1 MVGVVPF
8 VSSVVVC
15 PHYQTKIVWCIW
27 AFQSSVGD
35 EALTQLPERCHRLQ
49 CTCGSCTTLES
60 ESSTLKPPK
69 TTKQKG
75 KSSKSSA
82 NQTFLC
88 FWKKTEES
96 LPPFPL
102 QGLWQSRDCV
112 FGFLERH
119 WKIATQVTPQM
130 LVRPRMTWIVDKSGY
145 RSTKMDSEFVPKCA
159 ANFVIE
165 TDTHLVWS
173 PSCQFSQ
180 SRQVQ
185 AQVRNFQAFLLP
197 GCKPT
202 SARTRTAS
210 TCMYWTAVNSAG
222 FANWGGQTLL
232 MGHQLTL
239 PPNRFFNITT
249 KHVCKAF
256 LQEYRI
262 RDIRFQVLWSK
273 QDPNAKGEDEHERNR
288 KKTGPQR
295 RREKRP
301 RKKYEKITRKKWEKK
316 LDLLKPAL
324 KKTKIWKIK
333 KNLEFFAFFLR
344 FFCVFFAF
352 FLRFSCFFFCVF
364 CAFFLLFFLRFF
376 CVFLLFFSPL
386 PRGRCFCARCSWR
399 PKSLM

>member
-1 MVGVVPF
+1 MVGDVPF

-82 NQTFLC
+82 NQTFRV
-88 FWKKTEES
+88 FEKKRKKVFPPSHCKVCGKAAIVFLDFSKDIERSRRRWPRKCLLGHVWPGSSTNLGIG
-96 LPPFPL
+96 LPK
-102 QGLWQSRDCV
+102 W
-112 FGFLERH
+112 
-119 WKIATQVTPQM
+119 IANLFQN
-130 LVRPRMTWIVDKSGY
+130 VRPTLSLRPIPIW
-145 RSTKMDSEFVPKCA
+145 SEV
-159 ANFVIE
+159 
-165 TDTHLVWS
+165 T
-173 PSCQFSQ
+173 CQFSQ

-185 AQVRNFQAFLLP
+185 AQVRKFLLP

-262 RDIRFQVLWSK
+262 RDIRFRVLWSK

-301 RKKYEKITRKKWEKK
+301 RKKYEKITRKKWEKNWTSSSQ
-316 LDLLKPAL
+316 P
-324 KKTKIWKIK
+324 
-333 KNLEFFAFFLR
+333 
-344 FFCVFFAF
+344 
-352 FLRFSCFFFCVF
+352 
-364 CAFFLLFFLRFF
+364 
-376 CVFLLFFSPL
+376 
-386 PRGRCFCARCSWR
+386 
-399 PKSLM
+399 

>member
-1 MVGVVPF
+1 MPSPAVHMRKLHHIGIRIFNFEAANNNKTKRKIKQIFRKSNVP
-8 VSSVVVC
+8 
-15 PHYQTKIVWCIW
+15 
-27 AFQSSVGD
+27 
-35 EALTQLPERCHRLQ
+35 
-49 CTCGSCTTLES
+49 
-60 ESSTLKPPK
+60 
-69 TTKQKG
+69 
-75 KSSKSSA
+75 
-82 NQTFLC
+82 C
-88 FWKKTEES
+88 FWKKKRKKVFPPSHCKVCGKAAIVFLDFSKDIERSRRRWPRKCLLGHVWPGSSTNLGIG
-96 LPPFPL
+96 LPK
-102 QGLWQSRDCV
+102 W
-112 FGFLERH
+112 
-119 WKIATQVTPQM
+119 IANLFQN
-130 LVRPRMTWIVDKSGY
+130 VRPTLSLRPIPIW
-145 RSTKMDSEFVPKCA
+145 SEV
-159 ANFVIE
+159 
-165 TDTHLVWS
+165 T
-173 PSCQFSQ
+173 CQFSQ

-185 AQVRNFQAFLLP
+185 AQVRKFQAFLLP

-262 RDIRFQVLWSK
+262 RDIRFRVLWSK

-316 LDLLKPAL
+316 LDLLKPAF
-324 KKTKIWKIK
+324 KKKMENQEKPRVFCVFF
-333 KNLEFFAFFLR
+333 LRFCCFFFAFFLR
-344 FFCVFFAF
+344 FFFG
-352 FLRFSCFFFCVF
+352 VF
-364 CAFFLLFFLRFF
+364 CAFFLLFFRVFCVFF

>member
-1 MVGVVPF
+1 
-8 VSSVVVC
+8 
-15 PHYQTKIVWCIW
+15 
-27 AFQSSVGD
+27 
-35 EALTQLPERCHRLQ
+35 
-49 CTCGSCTTLES
+49 
-60 ESSTLKPPK
+60 
-69 TTKQKG
+69 
-75 KSSKSSA
+75 
-82 NQTFLC
+82 
-88 FWKKTEES
+88 
-96 LPPFPL
+96 
-102 QGLWQSRDCV
+102 
-112 FGFLERH
+112 
-119 WKIATQVTPQM
+119 M

-185 AQVRNFQAFLLP
+185 AAGPQLSSFPAPRLQANKRANTNCIDLYVLNCRKFCRF
-197 GCKPT
+197 CKLGRPNST
-202 SARTRTAS
+202 HGSSADS
-210 TCMYWTAVNSAG
+210 SAE
-222 FANWGGQTLL
+222 
-232 MGHQLTL
+232 
-239 PPNRFFNITT
+239 PVFNITT

-324 KKTKIWKIK
+324 KKDKNLENQE
-333 KNLEFFAFFLR
+333 NLEFFAV
-344 FFCVFFAF
+344 CVFLAF
-352 FLRFSCFFFCVF
+352 F
-364 CAFFLLFFLRFF
+364 AFFLLFFCVFLCFFFCFFF

-386 PRGRCFCARCSWR
+386 PRGRCFCARLFLATQIFDVISCGPGKLDLSR
-399 PKSLM
+399 FMLKKSAMQLFPISDPYPAGTTR